1 MGSDDRGVT
10 GNPREGGARRVVPDH
25 LCPPAR
31 PRGRVVPLML
41 AGKSLDVG
49 PGTSPRSPRRRRWL
63 LFIALVVLGAVVAA
77 LLQGRGSDDGAGNE
91 AGDNEAGTEED
102 TVTEVVLREDFTDD
116 VAVGSFADSAYGQKW
131 TVYPDG
137 WEDTSG
143 LGTYAPSRVLSV
155 EDGALTF
162 DLRAEDGEYLGAA
175 LTAGHT
181 YGRQFGRFSI
191 RWRADPVPGFGLA
204 FLLWP
209 DSERWPD
216 DGEIDFPE
224 GWLDGSITATAH
236 HADPTGGRDRFDTGA
251 SMTDWHVT
259 TVEWTPSAVT
269 FSLDGRVVGTST
281 TDVPQ
286 NPMHV
291 VLQAGTNGS
300 GTPPP
305 DDARGRIQV
314 DWVQVDAY
322 GG

>member
-1 MGSDDRGVT
+1 MGSDDRGLR
-10 GNPREGGARRVVPDH
+10 GNRREGGAQRVVPDH

-31 PRGRVVPLML
+31 PRGGVVPLTL
-41 AGKSLDVG
+41 AGKSLDAG
-49 PGTSPRSPRRRRWL
+49 PGTSPRPPRPPRRRQWL
-63 LFIALVVLGAVVAA
+63 LLVLTLVVLGAVVAA
-77 LLQGRGSDDGAGNE
+77 LLQGRGGDDGAG
-91 AGDNEAGTEED
+91 DEAGTED
-102 TVTEVVLREDFTDD
+102 DAVSEVVLREDFTDN
-116 VAVGSFADSAYGQKW
+116 VAVGGFADSAYGQRW
-131 TVYPDG
+131 TAYPDG
-137 WEDTSG
+137 WGDTSG

-155 EDGALTF
+155 EDGALVF

-175 LTAGHT
+175 LTAGDT
-181 YGRQFGRFSI
+181 YGQQFGRFSI

-236 HADPTGGRDRFDTGA
+236 HADPAGGRDRFDTGV

-286 NPMHV
+286 HPMHL

-314 DWVQVDAY
+314 DWVQVDAH

>member
-1 MGSDDRGVT
+1 
-10 GNPREGGARRVVPDH
+10 
-25 LCPPAR
+25 
-31 PRGRVVPLML
+31 
-41 AGKSLDVG
+41 
-49 PGTSPRSPRRRRWL
+49 
-63 LFIALVVLGAVVAA
+63 
-77 LLQGRGSDDGAGNE
+77 
-91 AGDNEAGTEED
+91 
-102 TVTEVVLREDFTDD
+102 
-116 VAVGSFADSAYGQKW
+116 VAVGGFADSAYGQKW

>member
-102 TVTEVVLREDFTDD
+102 TVSEVVLREDFTDD

>member
-102 TVTEVVLREDFTDD
+102 TVSEVVLREDFTDD

-236 HADPTGGRDRFDTGA
+236 HADPTGGRDRFDTGV

-259 TVEWTPSAVT
+259 TVEWTPSTVT
-269 FSLDGRVVGTST
+269 FSLDERVVGTST